1 MDILNRLAESIDYIE
16 KHLDQPLKHEE
27 IAQIAYCSKFHYQ
40 RMFYMLTGVTLAD
53 YIRKR
58 RLTVAAQELAASH
71 IKVVDAAFKYG
82 YNTPESFSKA
92 FSRLHGIS
100 PSQAREKGR
109 TLRAFPRLSF
119 HIQIKGVEDM
129 NYKIVEKEPFQVI
142 GKALEVTVKDD
153 QNKKDIPAFWN
164 ELNHNGFTD
173 SLKPDIG
180 PLGFLGVC
188 MDFNDQ
194 ADTFHYVIGVEKT
207 SADTPAG
214 CVEKPIPAA
223 TWAVF
228 EAVGPVNSAVQ
239 ATWERIF
246 SEWFPATG
254 YELANAP
261 QFESYPKDG
270 NIMAQDHITEIWVPV
285 VKQK

>member
-27 IAQIAYCSKFHYQ
+27 IAKIAYCSKFHYQ

-58 RLTVAAQELAASH
+58 RLTVAAQELAASQ
-71 IKVVDAAFKYG
+71 IKVIDAAFKYG

-129 NYKIVEKEPFQVI
+129 NYKVVEKESFQVI
-142 GKALEVTVKDD
+142 GKALEVTVRNG

-173 SLKPDIG
+173 SLKPHIG
-180 PLGFLGVC
+180 QLGFLGVC

-207 SADTPAG
+207 TADTPAG

-228 EAVGPVNSAVQ
+228 EAVGPVNPAVQ

-261 QFESYPKDG
+261 QFEAYPKDG
-270 NIMAQDHITEIWVPV
+270 DIMAQDHITEIWIPV
-285 VKQK
+285 VKK

>member
-1 MDILNRLAESIDYIE
+1 
-16 KHLDQPLKHEE
+16 
-27 IAQIAYCSKFHYQ
+27 
-40 RMFYMLTGVTLAD
+40 
-53 YIRKR
+53 
-58 RLTVAAQELAASH
+58 
-71 IKVVDAAFKYG
+71 
-82 YNTPESFSKA
+82 
-92 FSRLHGIS
+92 
-100 PSQAREKGR
+100 
-109 TLRAFPRLSF
+109 
-119 HIQIKGVEDM
+119 
-129 NYKIVEKEPFQVI
+129 VI

-173 SLKPDIG
+173 SLKPHIG

-194 ADTFHYVIGVEKT
+194 ADTFNYVIGVEKT
-207 SADTPAG
+207 TADTPAG

-228 EAVGPVNSAVQ
+228 EAIGPVNPAVQ

-261 QFESYPKDG
+261 QFESCPKDG
-270 NIMAQDHITEIWVPV
+270 DIMAQDHITEIWIPV
-285 VKQK
+285 VKKKI

>member
-1 MDILNRLAESIDYIE
+1 
-16 KHLDQPLKHEE
+16 
-27 IAQIAYCSKFHYQ
+27 
-40 RMFYMLTGVTLAD
+40 
-53 YIRKR
+53 
-58 RLTVAAQELAASH
+58 
-71 IKVVDAAFKYG
+71 
-82 YNTPESFSKA
+82 
-92 FSRLHGIS
+92 
-100 PSQAREKGR
+100 
-109 TLRAFPRLSF
+109 
-119 HIQIKGVEDM
+119 M

-194 ADTFHYVIGVEKT
+194 ADTFNYVIGVEKT
-207 SADTPAG
+207 TADTPAG
-214 CVEKPIPAA
+214 CVEKSIPAA

-228 EAVGPVNSAVQ
+228 EAIGPVNPAVQ

-261 QFESYPKDG
+261 QFEAYPEDG
-270 NIMAQDHITEIWVPV
+270 DIMAQDHITEIWIPV